1 MNYLNQQRS
10 LLSKVWFSIALLA
23 TLVLSGCNG
32 HSDDVTIEESISGT
46 DATLSIAVRDALNN
60 ETNSF
65 TSGNLAT
72 VSVSLVDLSGV
83 AISGQQISF
92 STDSGTLSSSS
103 RLTATDGTTSVSLNT
118 SDISAGV
125 VTVTATTTIDDET
138 LSIDTAFEVLS
149 ASTTEAASPELSI
162 TLKRNGLAVNRFKAN
177 ESAQLGVMLVDE
189 NNVAIPNTIISFS
202 AEIGSLNASSALTN
216 SSGLAE
222 VELSGNEN
230 DLGAALA
237 TISATINDITY
248 VDTIAYEIVAAD
260 ALDENT
266 TVLMGS
272 FDDAGNFTE
281 GEIKSALTDANGNTE
296 ISAGATLGLSVA
308 LVDENF
314 DPITSAT
321 TISFSSTC
329 VTNGDATID
338 ATSTTVNGI
347 ATSTFQDVS
356 CAGAQG
362 NEDTVVATVRV
373 NSADLT
379 ATKQITLSPES
390 LGSVEFVS
398 ASPSSIVLKGTGGQ
412 GKQETSTVTFL
423 VKGQLGNPLSQQ
435 EVNFTLNT
443 DVGGL
448 TLASDS
454 GVTNNEGLVS
464 AKVVAGT
471 VPTAVRVTAT
481 TSNANSNTVATQSDL
496 LSVNTGLPDQ
506 NSLTLSLST
515 INPEARNI
523 TGTEVTVRAYLAD
536 SFNNPVPDGTT
547 VNFTTEGGAIEPSC
561 TTVEGNCAV
570 TWTSQEPY
578 PDNHR
583 VTILATAEGH
593 EYFVDVNGDNVYG
606 TSDGDS
612 INGSVTNI
620 DEIKSGL
627 GRISPLSGG
636 FIDMPEAWRDDN
648 ENYSFDSGE
657 LFIDSDNSGDY
668 TIEDSLFNGPQC
680 QSGCATAKFSTI
692 RKARVL
698 ITSSS
703 NALYQLLDDSGSIL
717 RTSDEDVNDPNIEI
731 NIPRGGEILLVL
743 EMSDEQFQ
751 TLPSGTEISIAS
763 SVGLLINGGTFLVA
777 NTVGSFDPS
786 TPGTRTIEFKL
797 KNNLATGDES
807 VDGALI
813 FSATVP
819 SGRVSGDSVAVTLE

>member
-1 MNYLNQQRS
+1 VNYLNQQRS

-32 HSDDVTIEESISGT
+32 HSDDVTTEESISGT
-46 DATLSIAVRDALNN
+46 DATLSIAVKDALNN

-138 LSIDTAFEVLS
+138 LSIDSAFEVLS
-149 ASTTEAASPELSI
+149 ASTTGAASPELSI

-177 ESAQLGVMLVDE
+177 ESAQLGVMLLDE

-266 TVLMGS
+266 TVLIGS

-296 ISAGATLGLSVA
+296 ISAGGTLGLSVE

-321 TISFSSTC
+321 AISFSSTC

-338 ATSTTVNGI
+338 ATSNTVNGK
-347 ATSTFQDVS
+347 AESTFQDVS
-356 CAGAQG
+356 CAGPNG
-362 NEDTVVATVRV
+362 NQDTIVATVRV

-448 TLASDS
+448 SLASDI
-454 GVTNNEGLVS
+454 GITNNDGLVS
-464 AKVVAGT
+464 AKVSAGT
-471 VPTAVRVTAT
+471 VPTVVRVLAST
-481 TSNANSNTVATQSDL
+481 TNENSDTVATQSDL

-506 NSLTLSLST
+506 NSITLSLST

-523 TGTEVTVRAYLAD
+523 TGAEVTVRAYLAD
-536 SFNNPVPDGTT
+536 NFNNPVPDGTT

-561 TTVEGNCAV
+561 NTVAGNCSV
-570 TWTSQEPY
+570 VWNSQEPY

-593 EYFVDVNGDNVYG
+593 EYFIDVDGNNVYNTADG
-606 TSDGDS
+606 TSVNS
-612 INGSVTNI
+612 SVSNIN
-620 DEIKSGL
+620 EIKSGL

-636 FIDMPEAWRDDN
+636 FVDMPEAWRDDN

-680 QSGCATAKFSTI
+680 QNGCATAKFSTV

-703 NALYQLLDDSGSIL
+703 NALYRLLDSSSTVLKSNYEAATNGQISITRGSSAEF
-717 RTSDEDVNDPNIEI
+717 T
-731 NIPRGGEILLVL
+731 L
-743 EMSDEQFQ
+743 EMSDTQFQ
-751 TLPSGTEISIAS
+751 VLSQGTTINISS
-763 SVGLLINGGTFLVA
+763 SVGELVGGGSFAIA
-777 NTVGSFDPS
+777 NTVGSSDPS
-786 TPGTRTIEFKL
+786 APGTTTVSFTII
-797 KNNLATGDES
+797 NNLTPDDDAVS
-807 VDGALI
+807 GALS
-813 FSATVP
+813 FSAISP
-819 SGRVSGDSVAVTLE
+819 STITTGNSIVVNLL